1 MGQLPRTGGLTHMAL
16 PLGASLIAA
25 GMAFLAA
32 ARRRLAR
39 VAA

>member
-1 MGQLPRTGGLTHMAL
+1 MGQLPRTGGTTDMAL

-39 VAA
+39 VTG